1 VRTEKLEI
9 FKAQMFRLK
18 KIKLLSLS
26 GKTTWRL
33 ESDNLEAFA
42 SAGFDVEITDD
53 TTSHNFE
60 LQLNDQA
67 PPLPYGYLE
76 AHFDFS
82 YNKDQSVF
90 CNGFQTWTE
99 SKWFSPYDKIPK
111 LRSILKPVWSHFK
124 MNNYGDYDSLH
135 YQQYALHSYHFT
147 CVKIG
152 QEYHLIASLNEENG
166 FSIFIHR
173 GKINQLV
180 IRKEVCT
187 DNEEDTSINLVYLK
201 GKKLNK
207 LYNKYFKLQ
216 DIEALEVSNVTGWT
230 SWYNYYTK
238 IDESIILENLS
249 AFADRNIP
257 INTFQI
263 DDGWQRSVGEW
274 LPNEKFPNGME
285 AIAVAIK
292 KAGYAS
298 GLWLAPFICEKNS
311 FIYKE
316 HPEWIR
322 TNAAGKKVVAGYS
335 LDWSGQFYVLEWR
348 NPVVKI
354 YLEKVFNT
362 VLREWNF
369 DMLKLDFLY
378 ALTIGLDGR
387 TKGEEMH
394 NAMRWLQRIAGN
406 KKILACGVPLGA
418 AFGKVA
424 YCRISSDVALKWE
437 DLSLASGIRYRERVS
452 TLNALRST
460 INRALLNHKAFVNDP
475 DVFILRDNNQSLT
488 PVQQNS
494 LYLINQA
501 LGSLLFTSDN
511 IAKYND
517 AKMDLYLKQFP
528 VLTKKVIDMQTTE
541 DHGWVILKNRDLTYL
556 LVFNLHE
563 KPKSV
568 ALPKG
573 DWTNALGVQKN
584 EIDLDAFET
593 QILLKT
599 AKAIPQLLYSTAHIF
614 PGMAI
619 KKMQTS
625 DNQINFKWH
634 KDVRT
639 KKGEL
644 IFQVPPDCAH
654 YEINDRHLQ
663 AEDWDNKR
671 VVRYAINT

>member
-1 VRTEKLEI
+1 
-9 FKAQMFRLK
+9 MFSLK
-18 KIKLLSLS
+18 KIKLLNLS

-33 ESDNLEAFA
+33 ESENTQAFA
-42 SAGFDVEITDD
+42 SAGFDID
-53 TTSHNFE
+53 TTDHISSQHFE
-60 LQLNDQA
+60 LQLNEEA

-76 AHFDFS
+76 VYFDFTYDKS
-82 YNKDQSVF
+82 QSVF

-99 SKWFSPYDKIPK
+99 SKWFSPFDKIPK
-111 LRSILKPVWSHFK
+111 LRSILKPIWSHFK

-152 QEYHLIASLNEENG
+152 TTYHLIASLNEENG
-166 FSIFIHR
+166 FSIFLHR
-173 GKINQLV
+173 GKKNQLV

-187 DNEEDTSINLVYLK
+187 DNEEETAIQLVYLK
-201 GKKLNK
+201 GENLNA
-207 LYNKYFKLQ
+207 LYTEYFRLQ
-216 DIEALEVSNVTGWT
+216 DIEALEVSNITGWT

-238 IDESIILENLS
+238 IDESIILENLN

-263 DDGWQRSVGEW
+263 DDGWQKSVGEW
-274 LPNEKFPNGME
+274 LPNEKFPNGMDTV
-285 AIAVAIK
+285 AAAIK

-311 FIYKE
+311 FIFKE
-316 HPEWIR
+316 HPQWIR
-322 TNAAGKKVVAGYS
+322 TNAGGKKVVAGYS

-354 YLEKVFNT
+354 YLEKVFRT
-362 VLREWNF
+362 VLEEWNF

-394 NAMRWLQRIAGN
+394 NAMRWLQQIAGN
-406 KKILACGVPLGA
+406 KKILACGVPLGS

-437 DLSLASGIRYRERVS
+437 DVSLASGIRYRERVS

-475 DVFILRDNNQSLT
+475 DVFILRDDNQSLT

-511 IAKYND
+511 IALYND
-517 AKMDLYLKQFP
+517 EKMSLYLKQFP
-528 VLTKKVIDMQTTE
+528 VLSKEVVDMQTTD
-541 DHGWVILKNRDLTYL
+541 DHGWVILKNRKLLYL

-563 KPKSV
+563 KPKEV
-568 ALPKG
+568 LLPEG
-573 DWTNALGVQKN
+573 SWINAAGTNKTSIKL
-584 EIDLDAFET
+584 EAFES

-599 AKAIPQLLYSTAHIF
+599 AKAIPQLLYSTVHIF

-619 KKMQTS
+619 KKIRTS
-625 DNQINFKWH
+625 ENKIDFKWH
-634 KDVRT
+634 KNVRA

-644 IFQVPPDCAH
+644 IFQIPPKCNN
-654 YEINDRHLQ
+654 YEINGNQLQ
-663 AEDWDNKR
+663 AEDWDNKHII
-671 VVRYAINT
+671 RYPIELRSKEA